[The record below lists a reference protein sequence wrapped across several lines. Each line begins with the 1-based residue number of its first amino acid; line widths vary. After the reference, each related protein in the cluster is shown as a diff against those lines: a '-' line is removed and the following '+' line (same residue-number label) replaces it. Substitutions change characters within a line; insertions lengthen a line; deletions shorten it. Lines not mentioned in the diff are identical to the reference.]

1 MTSWQGNAG
10 KMSTTGAKGVNRAAS
25 RVHDHIFNGIS
36 SGEYA
41 KGCRLPTELELAKR
55 FDMSRSAVREALAR
69 LRDDGLI
76 ESRRGAGSFVIAGPD
91 QAIRRFAPVSSIVD
105 IQRCYEFRI
114 FIEEA
119 ACGLAAI
126 RRDADD
132 LAELECRLLASQD
145 IEDED
150 EGVEADLE
158 FHIAVAKAS
167 HNRFFVDTL
176 MSLRSHLMVGM
187 GLVRKLSISR
197 PADSLRLMYAE
208 HREVLAAIASGDG
221 DLATQAMHHH
231 LEAARKRLFDG

>member
-1 MTSWQGNAG
+1 ML
-10 KMSTTGAKGVNRAAS
+10 TTPAKGANRAAS

-41 KGCRLPTELELAKR
+41 KGCQLPTEQELARR
-55 FDMSRSAVREALAR
+55 FEMSRSAVREALAR

-76 ESRRGAGSFVIAGPD
+76 ESRRGSGSFVIAGPD

-114 FIEEA
+114 YIEEA

-126 RRDADD
+126 RHDKDD
-132 LAELECRLLASQD
+132 LAELERRLFTAQD
-145 IEDED
+145 VEDET

-158 FHIAVAKAS
+158 FHIAIAKAS
-167 HNRFFVDTL
+167 RNRFFVDTL
-176 MSLRSHLMVGM
+176 MSLRSHLLVGM

-197 PADSLRLMYAE
+197 PEDSLQLMYAE
-208 HREVLAAIASGDG
+208 HRDVLAAIATGDSAK
-221 DLATQAMHHH
+221 ATQAMHYH
-231 LEAARKRLFDG
+231 LESARKRLFDG